1 MTQML
6 IDILKKTMQKPE
18 QKPSIVN
25 LGCISRLKEI
35 STKNIIVIIR

>member
-18 QKPSIVN
+18 QKPSTVN
-25 LGCISRLKEI
+25 FDCISMLKEI
-35 STKNIIVIIR
+35 STKNMIVIIR